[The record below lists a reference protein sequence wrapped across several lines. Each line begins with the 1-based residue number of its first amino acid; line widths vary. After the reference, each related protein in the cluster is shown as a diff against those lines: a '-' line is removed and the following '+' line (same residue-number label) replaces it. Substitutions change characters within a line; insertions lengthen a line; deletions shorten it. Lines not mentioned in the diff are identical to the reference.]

1 MPPVTRRRALVGL
14 LAAAIAAT
22 GLMVTNVNPAVPQ
35 TVALTALRSS
45 RDPGLDP
52 NSGAWDGAQQ
62 VKIPLTAQAVTYPFG
77 GGSVAAVA
85 VKALHHHRSLYLR
98 VEWADDTYN
107 AETNSV
113 TSFADAVAVEFP
125 AIAKSSV
132 PSVCMG
138 QADDGVNVWQWR
150 ADRHQ
155 RAVPWPKGVH
165 PNGYVDEYP
174 LRTKLA
180 YPALEVGNPVAST
193 HRAAQDLVAAGFGT
207 LAPSSVQ
214 TVHSQ
219 GVFDESGGHGTWSVV
234 FRRPFAKP
242 GPGQPGFAV
251 RDKLDVA
258 FAVWQGQEDER
269 NGKKSVSQ
277 FGRLVLSTSSQPS
290 PPWNGWWFVAI
301 PIVALLAFGLWR
313 FGRALGSSK
322 PKVKAS

>member
-1 MPPVTRRRALVGL
+1 VTRRRAFVGL
-14 LAAAIAAT
+14 CAAAFVAA
-22 GLMVTNVNPAVPQ
+22 GLMVMDVNPAVPQ

-52 NSGAWDGAQQ
+52 NSGAWDDAPQ
-62 VKIPLTAQAVTYPFG
+62 VEIPLTAQQVTYPFG
-77 GGSVAAVA
+77 GGTVAGVA
-85 VKALHHHRSLYLR
+85 VKALSHHRTLYLR

-113 TSFADAVAVEFP
+113 TKFADGVAVEFP
-125 AIAKSSV
+125 ATAKSSV

-138 QADDGVNVWQWR
+138 QADGGVNVWQWR
-150 ADRHQ
+150 ADRQ
-155 RAVPWPKGVH
+155 QPATVWPKGVY

-174 LRTKLA
+174 LRGELA
-180 YPALEVGNPVAST
+180 YPALDVGNPVART
-193 HRAAQDLVAAGFGT
+193 HRAAQDLVAQGFGT

-214 TVHSQ
+214 TVAAH
-219 GVFDESGGHGTWSVV
+219 GVYDESASHGTWSVV

-242 GPGQPGFAV
+242 GSGQPGFAV

-277 FGRLVLSTSSQPS
+277 FGQLVLSSNSEPSS
-290 PPWNGWWFVAI
+290 PWTGWWFVAI
-301 PIVALLAFGLWR
+301 PVVALVLFGLWR
-313 FGRALGSSK
+313 FARWVGAPK
-322 PKVKAS
+322 PAAPTP